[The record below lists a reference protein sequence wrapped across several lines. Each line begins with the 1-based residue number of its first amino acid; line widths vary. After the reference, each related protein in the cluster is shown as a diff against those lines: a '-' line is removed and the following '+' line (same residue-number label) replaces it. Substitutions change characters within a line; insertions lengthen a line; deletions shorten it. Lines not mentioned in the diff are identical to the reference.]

1 MKQKNFLHGIFLHEI
16 CGGSSSKAM
25 AASSLSVREFKLR
38 VFFSRKRQGELFHVC
53 RKREINPPIN
63 HCKDIFG
70 RNGRNIREAQTP

>member
-38 VFFSRKRQGELFHVC
+38 VFFSRKRQVQSREHNFVASVVC
-53 RKREINPPIN
+53 RFNVKVSYFTFAVDV
-63 HCKDIFG
+63 K
-70 RNGRNIREAQTP
+70 